1 MFVKMAMT
9 MVGFVKEVEC
19 KGCWAGSGHELST
32 YSLWAQE
39 WTKSMNKAY
48 QSTQARE
55 ASILPCIIK
64 RQLPQS

>member
-9 MVGFVKEVEC
+9 MVGFVKGVEC
-19 KGCWAGSGHELST
+19 KGCWAGSGHEVST
-32 YSLWAQE
+32 YSPWAQE
-39 WTKSMNKAY
+39 WIKSMKKAY

-55 ASILPCIIK
+55 ASILPRTIM